1 MSCQCRAYDIV
12 ILSRISIMG
21 IYRPIG
27 QRRNFMNQPDLG
39 FKITELRQRRSLTQ
53 EKLAEY
59 CGVSTRTIQRIESG
73 EVVPRSFTHN
83 SLSNILEFDFG
94 KEKTNNENLWLALL
108 HLSSVVCIV
117 FIPLL
122 LWSWKKDQS
131 YKIDQQ
137 GRAVLNFQI
146 TITLVLFAFVLALMI
161 APAVFLSVQ
170 RLDGEAGILGDIF
183 TLLPPLPILF
193 IGIFAS
199 YQAVVNTVRALSD
212 QPIRYPLSIPFVR

>member
-1 MSCQCRAYDIV
+1 
-12 ILSRISIMG
+12 
-21 IYRPIG
+21 
-27 QRRNFMNQPDLG
+27 MNQPDLG
-39 FKITELRQRRSLTQ
+39 LKIIELRQQKRLTQ

-59 CGVSTRTIQRIESG
+59 CEVSTRTIQRIESG
-73 EVVPRSFTHN
+73 EVEPRAFTRN

-94 KEKTNNENLWLALL
+94 KENTNNQSLWLALL
-108 HLSSVVCIV
+108 HLSSVFCVA

-146 TITLVLFAFVLALMI
+146 TIMLVLLSLVLVLIIVPSSLLMMWG
-161 APAVFLSVQ
+161 
-170 RLDGEAGILGDIF
+170 LDRDTGTLGNIF

-193 IGIFAS
+193 LAIFTS
-199 YQAVVNTVRALSD
+199 YQALLNTVRALSER
-212 QPIRYPLSIPFVR
+212 PIHYLLSIPFVK